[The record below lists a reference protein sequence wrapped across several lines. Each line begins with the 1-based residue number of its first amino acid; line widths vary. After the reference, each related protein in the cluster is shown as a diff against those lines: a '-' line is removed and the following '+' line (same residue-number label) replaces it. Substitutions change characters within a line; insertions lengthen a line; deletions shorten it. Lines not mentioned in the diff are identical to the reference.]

1 MGPSKPGTADFTT
14 EIVVGRLLEA
24 RVYSLVTRDD
34 ADAYSTALVTAVDRL
49 PPGAY
54 GVLCADHRFAPVYP
68 QPVTDRLTELF
79 QYMNERLE
87 RVAIIVRPEA
97 ATLYMQ
103 LGRIAR
109 EAGNAARRVFRD
121 VPPALEHLRV
131 SLDPQE
137 LARARAFL
145 QSGAPRSS

>member
-1 MGPSKPGTADFTT
+1 MGASDPGTADFTV
-14 EIVVGRLLEA
+14 ENVAGRLIEA
-24 RVYSLVTRDD
+24 RVYSLATRED
-34 ADAYSTALVTAVDRL
+34 ADAYSDALVVAVDGL
-49 PPGAY
+49 PRGSF

-109 EAGNAARRVFRD
+109 EAANAARRVFRD
-121 VPPALEHLRV
+121 VPPALEHLSV
-131 SLDPQE
+131 SLDQVE
-137 LARARAFL
+137 LERARAFL
-145 QSGAPRSS
+145 SSGAPRPY

>member
-1 MGPSKPGTADFTT
+1 MSESTPGTADFTIET
-14 EIVVGRLLEA
+14 RAGRLIEA
-24 RVYSLVTRDD
+24 RVYSLTSRED
-34 ADAYSTALVTAVDRL
+34 ADAYSTALVAAVDAL
-49 PPGAY
+49 PDGAF

-87 RVAIIVRPEA
+87 RVAIIVRPDA

-109 EAGNAARRVFRD
+109 EAGNAARRVFRE
-121 VPPALEHLRV
+121 VEPALDHLSS
-131 SLDPQE
+131 SLDQAE
-137 LARARAFL
+137 LDRAREFL
-145 QSGAPRSS
+145 GDG